1 MSVLSSM
8 SPTVPLKVLSISM
21 CLENQKALA
30 KTVQGSEALHCM
42 QGLHKTCMYCGDGIN
57 DLAAIAA
64 ADVGMAIASSDAS
77 AASTVTTKRCSI
89 AGGCII
95 LVWRVVSHCLT
106 GGSCN
111 ISGGVYHL
119 VQDSETVICPEQER
133 SNL

>member
-57 DLAAIAA
+57 DLTALGA
-64 ADVGMAIASSDAS
+64 ADVGMAVGSTDAS
-77 AASTVTTKRCSI
+77 AAATVCNQKASI
-89 AGGCII
+89 AG
-95 LVWRVVSHCLT
+95 
-106 GGSCN
+106 
-111 ISGGVYHL
+111 
-119 VQDSETVICPEQER
+119 QR
-133 SNL
+133 SKA